1 MSRKQSILKGTF
13 ILTATGFAT
22 RIIGFFYRMFLSHT
36 FGEENVGLYQLIFPV
51 YALCFSLTAAG
62 FQTAISRTVAH
73 KVSLDKPQE
82 ARQIVKTGLLF
93 SVSLSILAAII
104 LQQNADMLSL
114 RILGDARCTSLLVVV
129 SYALP
134 FAAIH
139 SCICGYYLGL
149 RQTQIPAVSQFVEQI
164 IRVCAVF
171 VIYQIALKKGT
182 EISISFAVAGLVFG
196 EISSAFYCINFFSKS
211 GRKPRVLSFLRQ
223 CSSNAR
229 ELILLALPLTA
240 NRVLLNLLQSVEAIS
255 IPLKLQQYGLSSQDA
270 LKMYG
275 VLTGMAL
282 PLILFPSA
290 ITNSVSTMLLPAVTE
305 LTTTGRTENLKKII
319 RKVAGCCFVL
329 GFACCILFLL
339 LGNLAGT
346 YLFRSD
352 LAGDFIVTMAWIC
365 PFLYMNSTL
374 ISILNGLG
382 KATTS
387 FFINTAGLLIRIC
400 GIWFVTPQVGIKG
413 YLWGLLLS
421 QLIVTVLC
429 IFTVRRNMKASRA

>member
-1 MSRKQSILKGTF
+1 MIAVR
-13 ILTATGFAT
+13 
-22 RIIGFFYRMFLSHT
+22 FL
-36 FGEENVGLYQLIFPV
+36 
-51 YALCFSLTAAG
+51 
-62 FQTAISRTVAH
+62 
-73 KVSLDKPQE
+73 QE
-82 ARQIVKTGLLF
+82 PRCAPL
-93 SVSLSILAAII
+93 LSI
-104 LQQNADMLSL
+104 M
-114 RILGDARCTSLLVVV
+114 

-134 FAAIH
+134 FSAVH

-211 GRKPRVLSFLRQ
+211 GREPRVLSFLRQ